1 MSAPA
6 LQSPDQLHPD
16 EKPLAEYV
24 PVSRLAVAALA
35 LGLASP
41 LILASPLLVVVP
53 LAGLAVAIVALRQ
66 IALSD
71 LALQGRWV
79 ATVGLCL
86 ATFFLGWG
94 VTRQMSRQ
102 LTMAEQAERFA
113 DSWLALV
120 RDGKLHEADQLR
132 HSRSSRIEGAEAL
145 AQHYAANKEAAEGF
159 RSLFESEPMKSFRA
173 SGGRVVWRLDGI
185 AGQSRSGGGD
195 DLVLKYE
202 YQAPG
207 EDSWQPMWI
216 TVARTLEGSAQ
227 TPNWEIRS
235 AEATLPMRLQ

>member
-6 LQSPDQLHPD
+6 LQPSEDLHPD
-16 EKPLAEYV
+16 ERPLAEYV

-41 LILASPLLVVVP
+41 LILASPLLIVVP
-53 LAGLAVAIVALRQ
+53 LAGLAVAFVALRQ

-71 LALQGRWV
+71 RRLQGRWL
-79 ATVGLCL
+79 ATLGLCL

-102 LTMAEQAERFA
+102 LTMSQQAERFV
-113 DSWLALV
+113 DSWLVLV

-132 HSRSSRIEGAEAL
+132 HSRSSRIEGIQAL
-145 AQHYAANKEAAEGF
+145 TQHYAANKEAAEGF
-159 RSLFESEPMKSFRA
+159 RSFFDSQAMKSFRA
-173 SGGRVVWRLDGI
+173 AGGRVVWRLDGI
-185 AGQSRSGGGD
+185 AAQSRHGKD
-195 DLVLKYE
+195 DNLVLKYD
-202 YQAPG
+202 YQASG
-207 EDSWQPMWI
+207 DESWQSLWI

-235 AEATLPMRLQ
+235 VEAALPMHLQ